1 MKRLKILMTV
11 GLLTTVLYGCE
22 ESIASE
28 KSRQKDNT
36 ISSVQ
41 SFSDRE
47 NTILTTAAE
56 TAMVFDFQLANQ
68 YKELKVWIEKYRF
81 GKLIDDKS
89 SLSGTD
95 SFKDSGT
102 IVFAAPRSVEE
113 DMPFTYQIGIGNNG
127 QFMTTAQTDENQT
140 KDDQFEKMGMV
151 WGSLEEEKSIPD
163 NEDFLLGYIGLSS
176 DDSGISSVSSELFHK
191 LGNEQEEL
199 QDYDI
204 AYLIKARFIR

>member
-56 TAMVFDFQLANQ
+56 TAMIFDFQLANQ
-68 YKELKVWIEKYRF
+68 YKEIKVWIEKYQS
-81 GKLIDDKS
+81 GKLIDDES
-89 SLSGTD
+89 GLSWMD
-95 SFKDSGT
+95 SIKDSGT
-102 IVFAAPRSVEE
+102 IVFTAPKSAADDKS
-113 DMPFTYQIGIGNNG
+113 FTYQIGIGSNG
-127 QFMTTAQTDENQT
+127 EFLTTAQADENQT
-140 KDDQFEKMGMV
+140 KNDQLEIMGMV
-151 WGSLEEEKSIPD
+151 SGSLDEEKSIPD
-163 NEDFLLGYIGLSS
+163 NEDFLLGYIGFSS
-176 DDSGISSVSSELFHK
+176 DDSGMSSISSELFHK